1 VKAIRVHE
9 FGGPEVLKL
18 EDVPDL
24 EPGKGQVVVEV
35 RAVGVN
41 PVEAYV
47 RTGTYA
53 MKPTLPYTPGNDAA
67 GIVKSVGEGVTR
79 VKPGD
84 RVYASGSLTGTYAE
98 QTLCNE
104 SQVHLLPHNATFEQ
118 GAALGTPYATAY
130 RALFQRGGGKKGEEV
145 LIQGASGGVGTAAVQ
160 LAHAAGMLVT
170 GTAGTDAG
178 MKLVSEQGANHAVNH
193 ASAGYLDELMQ
204 LTGGRG
210 FDLIIEMLANKNLQ
224 NDLGLL
230 AKKGRVVVV
239 GNRGTIEI
247 NPRDTMTREADIRG
261 MTLFAASEA
270 ELREIHAAL
279 GAGLTNGTL
288 HPVIGTKIPLAEASR
303 AHEEIMK
310 HSGALGKMVLTVA

>member
-1 VKAIRVHE
+1 
-9 FGGPEVLKL
+9 
-18 EDVPDL
+18 
-24 EPGKGQVVVEV
+24 VEV
-35 RAVGVN
+35 RAIGVN

-53 MKPTLPYTPGNDAA
+53 TKPALPYTPGADAA
-67 GIVKSVGEGVTR
+67 GIVKLVGEGVTE

-84 RVYASGSLTGTYAE
+84 RVYTSGSLTGTYAE
-98 QTLCNE
+98 QTLCTE
-104 SQVHLLPHNATFEQ
+104 PQVHPLPANVTFQQ
-118 GAALGTPYATAY
+118 GAALGVPYGTAY

-145 LIQGASGGVGTAAVQ
+145 LIHGASGGVGTASVQ
-160 LAHAAGMLVT
+160 LARAARMLVT

-178 MKLVSEQGANHAVNH
+178 MKLVTEQGAQHAVNH
-193 ASAGYLDELMQ
+193 ATAGYLDELMQ

-239 GNRGTIEI
+239 GNRGMIEI
-247 NPRDTMTREADIRG
+247 NPRDAMSREATIRG
-261 MTLFAASEA
+261 MTLSAASEG
-270 ELREIHAAL
+270 ELQEIHAAL
-279 GAGLTNGTL
+279 GTGLENGTL
-288 HPVIGTKIPLAEASR
+288 HPVIGTKIPLAEARR

-310 HSGALGKMVLTVA
+310 SSGALGKMVLTVG